1 MAIIFEDQLDRL
13 KGGESLEFAHAR
25 AEILRSAYDS
35 YIESAHARQ
44 FAPPPSIL
52 QLIASPDIAVKLS
65 RCRKS
70 GAAIDLTIAKKSDAS
85 YENFMGYCKEHRCV
99 VFKGETGLFYDFVD
113 FVESAAAKHGIND
126 TTAVL
131 RAPDKIRIP
140 FGGLKYGLE
149 YEQFVDLVEVL
160 QCAMWI
166 RTSPSEQEQ
175 AGKSFIKIATDSRT
189 PPPSTPEYVPSSPSD
204 TLITNGTIL
213 EHPDV
218 PSQSLSDSD
227 SPLSSCGSSIS
238 TPPLFRDMPSICSD
252 DSSSDDSSE
261 LSDPP
266 MVINTPPWLRFVFD
280 E

>member
-13 KGGESLEFAHAR
+13 KGGESSEFAHAR
-25 AEILRSAYDS
+25 SEILRPAYDL
-35 YIESAHARQ
+35 YLESAHVRK
-44 FAPPPSIL
+44 FSPPPSIL

-65 RCRKS
+65 RCRKT
-70 GAAIDLTIAKKSDAS
+70 GAAIDLTITKKSNAS
-85 YENFMGYCKEHRCV
+85 YENFMGYCKDHRCV

-166 RTSPSEQEQ
+166 RTSPS
-175 AGKSFIKIATDSRT
+175 GIA
-189 PPPSTPEYVPSSPSD
+189 Y
-204 TLITNGTIL
+204 LL
-213 EHPDV
+213 
-218 PSQSLSDSD
+218 
-227 SPLSSCGSSIS
+227 SIS
-238 TPPLFRDMPSICSD
+238 ASHRASANNHQRTRTGGQKLYK
-252 DSSSDDSSE
+252 
-261 LSDPP
+261 
-266 MVINTPPWLRFVFD
+266 NHHRFTNSPTQYSRVRTIFTIW
-280 E
+280 

>member
-13 KGGESLEFAHAR
+13 KGGESSEFAHAR
-25 AEILRSAYDS
+25 SEILRPAYDL
-35 YIESAHARQ
+35 YLESAHVRQ
-44 FAPPPSIL
+44 FSPPPSIL

-65 RCRKS
+65 RCRKT
-70 GAAIDLTIAKKSDAS
+70 GAAIDLTITKKSNAS

-126 TTAVL
+126 ITAVL

-166 RTSPSEQEQ
+166 RTSPS
-175 AGKSFIKIATDSRT
+175 DSRT
-189 PPPSTPEYVPSSPSD
+189 PPPSTPEYVPSSPSGSLM
-204 TLITNGTIL
+204 TYETIH
-213 EHPDV
+213 ERPGV

-238 TPPLFRDMPSICSD
+238 TPPPFHDMPSICSD